1 MTRTEE
7 MVGHCS
13 ALWNVVIVEDVM
25 IMTGSRSVRTAAIP
39 GSGSALSPPENYSK
53 VRIKLKQVFEWFHRE
68 VLRQPILDVK

>member
-25 IMTGSRSVRTAAIP
+25 IMTGSRSVRTAAVP
-39 GSGSALSPPENYSK
+39 GSGAALSPPVN
-53 VRIKLKQVFEWFHRE
+53 
-68 VLRQPILDVK
+68 

>member
-1 MTRTEE
+1 

-39 GSGSALSPPENYSK
+39 GSGSALSPPENYLK
-53 VRIKLKQVFEWFHRE
+53 VRIKLKRVFEWFHRE
-68 VLRQPILDVK
+68 VLRQPILEVK

>member
-39 GSGSALSPPENYSK
+39 GSGATLSPPEK
-53 VRIKLKQVFEWFHRE
+53 VRIKLKRVFGF
-68 VLRQPILDVK
+68 IMKFLDNHS